1 MHKTKKKWGNEGLG
15 LTNSPIIDFLCHM
28 PFLTVTICLLAAY
41 GVLMALYT
49 RGYWRMRPFAAGSK
63 VPKSKFS
70 VIIPARNEASNIED
84 CITGILAQKY
94 PAHLFDI
101 IVVDDF
107 SEDETAQVVS
117 KIALQHNNVRLL
129 QLKDFTNNENL
140 IAYKKRAIEIAIN
153 EASGDWI
160 VTTDADCSVT
170 TNWLAT
176 YDAYIQEHDCVMMA
190 APVAYTNTGSLLSI
204 FQVLDFISLQG
215 ITAAAVA
222 SGSHTLCNG
231 ANLCYSKKAFES
243 VGKFSGIDHLPSG
256 DDMLLMHKMK
266 KSYPGKIGYLFAQE
280 AVVTTAPSA
289 TLGLFLQQRIRWA
302 SKATGYQDKIIFWIL
317 LLVYLVNASLL
328 LYLPIHFLQTGNI
341 YTWLI
346 LIGCKTLI
354 EIPFMFASAT
364 FFKQQKLL
372 WWFALMQPFHI
383 VYTLVA
389 GWFGTFGSYKWKG
402 RTVMKQQDDHF
413 FRKLRRN
420 KAASVS
426 LFIVAAAFLMAVFAY
441 FMAPE
446 HSPNANRMIP
456 EIGSMKPGF
465 TIQLLQVKRIGET
478 KQISFFEKLIG
489 GEEDVYTFIP
499 ITSYTIKGSD
509 IYFQKYIDE
518 GITESGVMQLSLV
531 ANNPV
536 ITQTY
541 YAGTDKFGRDMLSRL
556 IIGVRVSLGVGLI
569 AVLLS
574 LTIGILL
581 GALAGFYRGW
591 IDECIMWF
599 INVIWSI
606 PTLLLVFAITLVLGK
621 GFWQVFIAVGLT
633 MWVNVARL
641 VRGQVMAIKN
651 REFIEATRVLGYS
664 DTRTI
669 FIHILPNI
677 IGPIL
682 VIAASN
688 FASAIVIEA
697 GLSFLGVGVQPPQ
710 PSWGLMI
717 KENYNFIITHNP
729 ALALAPGIAIMILV
743 LAFNL
748 LGNGLR
754 DAFNVREK

>member
-1 MHKTKKKWGNEGLG
+1 MYL
-15 LTNSPIIDFLCHM
+15 F
-28 PFLTVTICLLAAY
+28 TVTLCLLAAY
-41 GVLMALYT
+41 GVLMVLYT
-49 RGYWRMRPFAAGSK
+49 KGYWSMRSFKGNGK
-63 VPKSKFS
+63 THMSKFS
-70 VIIPARNEASNIED
+70 VVIPARNEAANIEA
-84 CITGILAQKY
+84 CIAGILAQNY
-94 PAHLFDI
+94 PTHLFEI
-101 IVVDDF
+101 IVVDDY
-107 SEDETAQVVS
+107 SDDETAQIVLE
-117 KIALQHNNVRLL
+117 IAQQHKNVRLVSL
-129 QLKDFTNNENL
+129 QDFTKNENL
-140 IAYKKRAIEIAIN
+140 VAYKKRAIEIAVTQ
-153 EASGDWI
+153 ATGDWI
-160 VTTDADCSVT
+160 VTTDADCSFT
-170 TNWLAT
+170 KNWLAT
-176 YDAYIQEHDCVMMA
+176 YDAYIQEHNSVMVA
-190 APVAYTNTGSLLSI
+190 APVAYANTGSFLSI

-266 KSYPGKIGYLFAQE
+266 KAFPGKIGYLYAQD
-280 AVVTTAPSA
+280 AVVTTAPSV
-289 TLGLFLQQRIRWA
+289 TLGLFIQQRIRWA
-302 SKATGYQDKIIFWIL
+302 SKALGYQDKIIFWIL
-317 LLVYLVNASLL
+317 LLVYLVNFTLL
-328 LYLPIHFLQTGNI
+328 AYLPVNFIQTGNMNN
-341 YTWLI
+341 WLI

-354 EIPFMFASAT
+354 EMPFMYASAK

-372 WWFALMQPFHI
+372 WWFAVMQPFHI
-383 VYTLVA
+383 LYTVIA

-402 RTVMKQQDDHF
+402 RTIMQAQPDNF

-420 KAASVS
+420 KTASVS
-426 LFIVAAAFLMAVFAY
+426 LYVVIASFLMAVFAY
-441 FMAPE
+441 FIAPE

-465 TIQLLQVKRIGET
+465 TIQLLQVKRTSQT
-478 KQISFFEKLIG
+478 KHASFFEKLIG
-489 GEEDVYTFIP
+489 GEEDTNTFIP
-499 ITSYTIKGSD
+499 ITSYQIKGDS
-509 IYFQKYIDE
+509 IYYKKYIDE
-518 GITESGVMQLSLV
+518 GITEAGIMPLSLT
-531 ANNPV
+531 AKDPI

-556 IIGVRVSLGVGLI
+556 IIGVRVSLGVGMI

-651 REFIEATRVLGYS
+651 REFIEAAQVLGYS
-664 DTRTI
+664 DLRTI

-677 IGPIL
+677 IGPVL

>member
-1 MHKTKKKWGNEGLG
+1 MYL
-15 LTNSPIIDFLCHM
+15 F
-28 PFLTVTICLLAAY
+28 TVTICLLAAY

-49 RGYWRMRPFAAGSK
+49 KGFWSMRAFVAKDKTPQT
-63 VPKSKFS
+63 KFS
-70 VIIPARNEASNIED
+70 IVIPARNEADNIEA
-84 CITGILAQKY
+84 CLAGILAQNY
-94 PAHLFDI
+94 PTHLFEV
-101 IVVDDF
+101 IVIDDF
-107 SEDETAQVVS
+107 SEDETA
-117 KIALQHNNVRLL
+117 KIVASLALQHNNVRLL
-129 QLKDFTNNENL
+129 RLQDFTKDENI
-140 IAYKKRAIEIAIN
+140 IAYKKRAIEIAIEQAN
-153 EASGDWI
+153 HAWI
-160 VTTDADCSVT
+160 VTTDADCSFT
-170 TNWLAT
+170 NNWLAT
-176 YDAYIQEHDCVMMA
+176 YDAYIQEHDCVMVA
-190 APVAYTNTGSLLSI
+190 APVTYKNTGSFLSI
-204 FQVLDFISLQG
+204 FQALDFISLQG
-215 ITAAAVA
+215 ITAAAVG

-266 KSYPGKIGYLFAQE
+266 QSFEGKIGYLYAAD
-280 AVVTTAPSA
+280 AVVTTTPSA
-289 TLGLFLQQRIRWA
+289 TLGLFIQQRIRWS
-302 SKATGYQDKIIFWIL
+302 SKALGYQDKLIFWIL
-317 LLVYLVNASLL
+317 LLVYLVNFSLL
-328 LYLPIHFLQTGNI
+328 VFLPVNLIQTGNI
-341 YTWLI
+341 NKWLL
-346 LIGCKTLI
+346 LIGYKTII
-354 EIPFMFASAT
+354 ELPFMYGSAK

-372 WWFALMQPFHI
+372 VWFLFMQPFHI
-383 VYTLVA
+383 LYTVVA

-402 RTVMKQQDDHF
+402 RTVTKHEPDSF
-413 FRKLRRN
+413 FRKLKRN
-420 KAASVS
+420 KPASVS
-426 LFIVAAAFLMAVFAY
+426 LYIIAAAFLMAVFAY
-441 FMAPE
+441 FIAPE

-465 TIQLLQVKRIGET
+465 RIQLLQVKRIGQ
-478 KQISFFEKLIG
+478 KSNGSFFDRLIG
-489 GEEDVYTFIP
+489 GKEDTNTFIP
-499 ITSYTIKGSD
+499 ITSYQIKGDS
-509 IYFQKYIDE
+509 IYYQKYIDE
-518 GITESGVMQLSLV
+518 GITEAGVMPLNL
-531 ANNPV
+531 AAKEPV
-536 ITQTY
+536 IHQTY

-556 IIGVRVSLGVGLI
+556 IIGVRVSLGVGMI
-569 AVLLS
+569 AVFLS

-651 REFIEATRVLGYS
+651 REFIEAAQVLGYS
-664 DTRTI
+664 NTRTI
-669 FIHILPNI
+669 FLHILPNI
-677 IGPIL
+677 IGPVL

>member
-1 MHKTKKKWGNEGLG
+1 MRAFVAEGK
-15 LTNSPIIDFLCHM
+15 SP
-28 PFLTVTICLLAAY
+28 TT
-41 GVLMALYT
+41 
-49 RGYWRMRPFAAGSK
+49 
-63 VPKSKFS
+63 KFS
-70 VIIPARNEASNIED
+70 IVIPARNEAANIEA
-84 CITGILAQKY
+84 CIAGILGQNY
-94 PAHLFDI
+94 PAHLFEV
-101 IVVDDF
+101 IVIDDF
-107 SEDETAQVVS
+107 SEDETANIVAS
-117 KIALQHNNVRLL
+117 LALQHSNVRLL
-129 QLKDFTNNENL
+129 RLGDFTKDENI
-140 IAYKKRAIEIAIN
+140 IAYKKRAIEIAIEQAN
-153 EASGDWI
+153 HAWI
-160 VTTDADCSVT
+160 VTTDADCSFT
-170 TNWLAT
+170 NNWLAT
-176 YDAYIQEHDCVMMA
+176 YDAYIQEHDCVMVA
-190 APVAYTNTGSLLSI
+190 APVTYKNTGSFLSI

-215 ITAAAVA
+215 ITAAAVG

-231 ANLCYSKKAFES
+231 ANLCYSKEAFES

-266 KSYPGKIGYLFAQE
+266 ESFEEKIGYLYAQD
-280 AVVTTAPSA
+280 AVVTTAPSS
-289 TLGLFLQQRIRWA
+289 TLGLFIQQRIRWS
-302 SKATGYQDKIIFWIL
+302 SKALGYQDKIIFWIL
-317 LLVYLVNASLL
+317 LLVYLVNFSLL
-328 LYLPIHFLQTGNI
+328 VYLPANLIESGNI
-341 YTWLI
+341 NNWLV
-346 LIGCKTLI
+346 LISCKTII
-354 EIPFMFASAT
+354 ELPFMYTAAT

-372 WWFALMQPFHI
+372 VWFLFMQPFHI
-383 VYTLVA
+383 LYTVVA

-402 RTVMKQQDDHF
+402 RTVNKNEPDSF
-413 FRKLRRN
+413 FRKLKRN
-420 KAASVS
+420 KPASVS
-426 LFIVAAAFLMAVFAY
+426 LYIVVLAFLMAVFAY
-441 FMAPE
+441 FIAPE

-465 TIQLLQVKRIGET
+465 TIQLLQVKRIGQ
-478 KQISFFEKLIG
+478 KPNGSFFDRLIG
-489 GEEDVYTFIP
+489 GKEDTNTFIP
-499 ITSYTIKGSD
+499 ITSYNIKGD
-509 IYFQKYIDE
+509 TIYYQKYIDE
-518 GITESGVMQLSLV
+518 GITELGVMPLSLT
-531 ANNPV
+531 AKEPV
-536 ITQTY
+536 IKQTY

-556 IIGVRVSLGVGLI
+556 IIGVRVSLGVGMI

-591 IDECIMWF
+591 VDECIMWF

-664 DTRTI
+664 DMRTI

-677 IGPIL
+677 IGPVL

>member
-1 MHKTKKKWGNEGLG
+1 M
-15 LTNSPIIDFLCHM
+15 
-28 PFLTVTICLLAAY
+28 AAY

-49 RGYWRMRPFAAGSK
+49 RGHWNLRAFVAKGKTPQT
-63 VPKSKFS
+63 KFS
-70 VIIPARNEASNIED
+70 IVIPARNEAANIEN
-84 CITGILAQKY
+84 CIAGILAQNY
-94 PAHLFDI
+94 PSHLFEL
-101 IVVDDF
+101 IVIDDF
-107 SEDETAQVVS
+107 SEDETANIVGS
-117 KIALQHNNVRLL
+117 IALQYNNVRLL
-129 QLKDFTNNENL
+129 RLQDFTKDEN
-140 IAYKKRAIEIAIN
+140 IVAYKKRAIEIAIEQAN
-153 EASGDWI
+153 HPWI
-160 VTTDADCSVT
+160 VTTDADCSFT
-170 TNWLAT
+170 NNWLAS
-176 YDAYIQEHDCVMMA
+176 YDAYIKEHNCVMIA
-190 APVAYTNTGSLLSI
+190 APVSYKNTGSFLSV

-215 ITAAAVA
+215 ITAAAVG

-231 ANLCYSKKAFES
+231 ANLCYSKEAFES

-266 KSYPGKIGYLFAQE
+266 KSYPEKIGYLYAQDT
-280 AVVTTAPSA
+280 VVTTAPSA
-289 TLGLFLQQRIRWA
+289 TLDLFIQQRIRWS
-302 SKATGYQDKIIFWIL
+302 SKALGYQDKIIFWIL
-317 LLVYLVNASLL
+317 LLVYLVNFSLL
-328 LYLPIHFLQTGNI
+328 VYLPVNLIETGNI
-341 YTWLI
+341 NNWFVF
-346 LIGCKTLI
+346 IGCKTLV
-354 EIPFMFASAT
+354 EIPFMYASAKY
-364 FFKQQKLL
+364 FKQQKLL
-372 WWFALMQPFHI
+372 WWFLLMQPFHI
-383 VYTLVA
+383 LYTVVA

-402 RTVMKQQDDHF
+402 RTVTKNEPDRF
-413 FRKLRRN
+413 FTKLKRN
-420 KAASVS
+420 KPASVS
-426 LFIVAAAFLMAVFAY
+426 LYIITAAFLMAVFAY
-441 FMAPE
+441 FIAPE

-465 TIQLLQVKRIGET
+465 TIQLLQVKRIGQT
-478 KQISFFEKLIG
+478 TNASFFDRLLNGK
-489 GEEDVYTFIP
+489 EDANTFIP
-499 ITSYTIKGSD
+499 ITSYHIKGDS

-518 GITESGVMQLSLV
+518 GITEPGVMPLRFTPIE
-531 ANNPV
+531 PV

-556 IIGVRVSLGVGLI
+556 IIGVRVSLGVGMI

-651 REFIEATRVLGYS
+651 REFIEAAQVLGYS
-664 DTRTI
+664 NTRTI
-669 FIHILPNI
+669 FLHILPNI
-677 IGPIL
+677 IGPVL